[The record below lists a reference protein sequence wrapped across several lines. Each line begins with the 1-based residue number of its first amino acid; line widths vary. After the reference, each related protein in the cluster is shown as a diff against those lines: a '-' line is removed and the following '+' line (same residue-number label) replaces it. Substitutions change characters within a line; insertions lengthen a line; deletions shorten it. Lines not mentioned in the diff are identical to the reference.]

1 MFVFLMLKEVDCRG
15 LACPQPVISTKKAL
29 EEIEEGTVITM
40 VDNLAAKENVTLFA
54 QNAGCEVKAAEKEG
68 TYILTI
74 NKRKTFS
81 EKIKP
86 PETSGILYFITSN
99 HLGEGSPELGQI
111 LIKSLLFTL
120 SEQQLAPQTLIFL
133 NSGVYLTTTGSPA
146 LEELQ
151 VLSNKG
157 TEILS
162 CGTCLDY
169 YKLKEKLAVGRI
181 SNMYEIND
189 YLTKAEKVITI

>member
-1 MFVFLMLKEVDCRG
+1 MLVFFMLKEIDCRG
-15 LACPQPVISTKKAL
+15 LTCPQPVINTKKTL
-29 EEIEEGTVITM
+29 EEIEEGTVITI

-68 TYILTI
+68 NYILTI

-86 PETSGILYFITSN
+86 PETSGTLYFITSN

-133 NSGVYLTTTGSPA
+133 NRGVYLTTAGSPA

-189 YLTKAEKVITI
+189 YLTKAEKVITT

>member
-1 MFVFLMLKEVDCRG
+1 MLKEVDCRG
-15 LACPQPVISTKKAL
+15 LACPQPVINTKKAL
-29 EEIEEGTVITM
+29 EEIEEGMIITI

-68 TYILTI
+68 DYILTI

-81 EKIKP
+81 EKIKLP
-86 PETSGILYFITSN
+86 KTSGTLYFITSD

-111 LIKSLLFTL
+111 LIKSFLFTL
-120 SEQQLAPQTLIFL
+120 TEQQPTPQTLIFL
-133 NSGVYLTTTGSPA
+133 NSGVYLTTTGSPV

-169 YKLKEKLAVGRI
+169 FKLKEKIEVGRI

-189 YLTKAEKVITI
+189 YLTKTMKVITI

>member
-1 MFVFLMLKEVDCRG
+1 MLKEVDCRG
-15 LACPQPVISTKKAL
+15 LACPQPVINTKKAL
-29 EEIEEGTVITM
+29 EEIEEGTVIIM

-54 QNAGCEVKAAEKEG
+54 RNAGCEVKATEKEG
-68 TYILTI
+68 NYILTI

-81 EKIKP
+81 SEKIKP
-86 PETSGILYFITSN
+86 PETSGTLYLITSN

-111 LIKSLLFTL
+111 LIKNLLFTL
-120 SEQQLAPQTLIFL
+120 SEQQLAPQTLFFL
-133 NSGVYLTTTGSPA
+133 NSGVYLTTAGSPA

-181 SNMYEIND
+181 SNMYEIID